1 MQPYTNMATQMNMA
15 TVVLVLASTLT
26 LLRSTDATTTYTVG
40 DSFGWQ
46 IPTSNPNLYGD
57 WADNK
62 TFVVDDV
69 LVFNFTTGQ
78 HNVLELTEPG
88 YDACTTSDTILTEN
102 KGPARITLKTTG
114 EHYFICAYLGHC
126 SAGQKLKVDVRDG
139 RGDTPGF
146 LSPPGAASS
155 LVATMSL
162 VFMFITFAL
171 LC

>member
-1 MQPYTNMATQMNMA
+1 MATQINMATA
-15 TVVLVLASTLT
+15 VLVFVSTLT
-26 LLRSTDATTTYTVG
+26 LFQNTHATTTYTVG

-46 IPTSNPNLYGD
+46 IPTFNPNFYDD

-62 TFVVDDV
+62 TFVVNDV

-88 YDACTTSDTILTEN
+88 YDACTTSDTIVTEN
-102 KGPARITLKTTG
+102 KGPARITLKRTG

-126 SAGQKLKVDVRDG
+126 FAGQKLKVDVQDG
-139 RGDTPGF
+139 RGKTPGV
-146 LSPPGAASS
+146 LSPPGAAASS
-155 LVATMSL
+155 LVATTSI
-162 VFMFITFAL
+162 VFMFIAFAL

>member
-1 MQPYTNMATQMNMA
+1 MATEMRRA
-15 TVVLVLASTLT
+15 TVILVLASTLIQLQNT
-26 LLRSTDATTTYTVG
+26 YATTTYTVG

-46 IPTSNPNLYGD
+46 IPTANPNLYGD
-57 WADNK
+57 WANNK
-62 TFVVDDV
+62 TFVVGDV

-78 HNVLELTEPG
+78 HDVWELTEPG
-88 YDACTTSDTILTEN
+88 YDACTTSDTILTVN
-102 KGPARITLKTTG
+102 KGPARITLPSTG

-139 RGDTPGF
+139 GGDTPAGV

-162 VFMFITFAL
+162 VSVFIAFAL

>member
-1 MQPYTNMATQMNMA
+1 MQSYTNMAMQMNMA
-15 TVVLVLASTLT
+15 TVVLILVSTLT
-26 LLRSTDATTTYTVG
+26 RLRSTDATTTYTVG

-46 IPTSNPNLYGD
+46 IPTSNPNLYDD
-57 WADNK
+57 WADTE
-62 TFVVDDV
+62 TFVVGDV
-69 LVFNFTTGQ
+69 LGQ
-78 HNVLELTEPG
+78 HNVLEVTEPG
-88 YDACTTSDTILTEN
+88 YDACTTSDIILTKN